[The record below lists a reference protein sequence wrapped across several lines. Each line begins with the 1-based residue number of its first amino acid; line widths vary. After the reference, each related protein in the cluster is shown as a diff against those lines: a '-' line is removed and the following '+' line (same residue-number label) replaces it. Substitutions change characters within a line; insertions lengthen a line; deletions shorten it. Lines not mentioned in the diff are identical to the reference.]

1 VTEARL
7 EDHGSGLAPSSEGWF
22 VVNVRDAG
30 WLTFGA
36 SSRAGT
42 PRLAGRPVRDPHGGA
57 RTDDE
62 QLLYPVSDLAGRH
75 GASAEKETPDPQQA
89 HAPFERPRPG
99 KPSYWHQLPW
109 A

>member
-1 VTEARL
+1 MADVRCEFESRN
-7 EDHGSGLAPSSEGWF
+7 APFSQVGPCVISM
-22 VVNVRDAG
+22 V
-30 WLTFGA
+30 
-36 SSRAGT
+36 
-42 PRLAGRPVRDPHGGA
+42 GA

-89 HAPFERPRPG
+89 YAPFERPRPG